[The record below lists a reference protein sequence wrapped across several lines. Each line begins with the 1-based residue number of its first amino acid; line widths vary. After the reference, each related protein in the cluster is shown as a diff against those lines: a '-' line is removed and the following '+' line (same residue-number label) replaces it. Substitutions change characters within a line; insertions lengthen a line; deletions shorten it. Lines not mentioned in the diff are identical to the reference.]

1 MTHGDFLKVIRLYLL
16 LEIFSPNP
24 FRTEKNKENKAY
36 KHLLILL
43 LALT

>member
-1 MTHGDFLKVIRLYLL
+1 MTNGDFLKVIRFYLL
-16 LEIFSPNP
+16 LEILSPNP

-36 KHLLILL
+36 KHPPIFL